1 MAGQLRDDRQRAD
14 SVRPGQLLGRPRVR
28 FGDAAAV
35 SGAAAADLRR
45 LSERVAAGAGF
56 IERQPLY
63 QLYYLLNRS
72 NLFGGQHLVAAQ
84 RAVEA
89 LLQPEAS

>member
-1 MAGQLRDDRQRAD
+1 MAGQLRDDRPRTD
-14 SVRPGQLLGRPRVR
+14 FVRPGQLLGRPRVR

-35 SGAAAADLRR
+35 LELPPQIYDGYQSVWPL
-45 LSERVAAGAGF
+45 GAGF

>member
-1 MAGQLRDDRQRAD
+1 M
-14 SVRPGQLLGRPRVR
+14 
-28 FGDAAAV
+28 
-35 SGAAAADLRR
+35 
-45 LSERVAAGAGF
+45 AAGAGF

>member
-1 MAGQLRDDRQRAD
+1 MAGQLRDDRPRAD
-14 SVRPGQLLGRPRVR
+14 SLFDPATGERVR

-35 SGAAAADLRR
+35 PRAAAADSRR
-45 LSERVAAGAGF
+45 LSERMAAGAGF

-72 NLFGGQHLVAAQ
+72 TLFGGQQVAAQ